1 MLTLTRM
8 ATRGGKQTLS
18 DDVRARLRADILS
31 GRLLPGHRLKFPL
44 LGAEY
49 DVSVSVLRE
58 ALVRLTEQ
66 GLVRSE
72 PHQGFVVTPLS
83 REKLSELTDAR
94 IELESLVLRR
104 SVTEGDLA
112 WESRLVA
119 AHHTL
124 ERTPYTAQ
132 GDDDR
137 VDDCWAEAHAD
148 FHRALLDGCAN
159 RRLLRMALGLRDEA
173 ELYRRW
179 SRPLGGEP
187 GRDLAAE
194 HRALLDAAL
203 ARDPDA
209 SAEALCTH
217 VRHTTELLL
226 SAAERL
232 ERQGTAAG

>member
-1 MLTLTRM
+1 MV
-8 ATRGGKQTLS
+8 AKGGKQTLG

-31 GRLLPGHRLKFPL
+31 GRLLPGCRLKFPVL
-44 LGAEY
+44 SAHY
-49 DVSVSVLRE
+49 DASVSVLRE

-83 REKLSELTDAR
+83 REKLWELTEAR
-94 IELESLVLRR
+94 IELEALVLRR
-104 SVTEGDLA
+104 SVVEGDLS

-124 ERTPYTAQ
+124 ERTRYTAE
-132 GDDDR
+132 GDDQR
-137 VDDCWAEAHAD
+137 VDDDWAAAHAA
-148 FHRALLDGCAN
+148 FHAALLDGCTN

-179 SRPLGGEP
+179 SQPLGDEP
-187 GRDLAAE
+187 GRDLADE
-194 HRALLDAAL
+194 HRALLEAAL
-203 ARDPDA
+203 TRDPDA
-209 SAEALCTH
+209 AAAALCAH

-226 SAAERL
+226 AAADRL
-232 ERQGTAAG
+232 DHEQPAPEE

>member
-1 MLTLTRM
+1 M

-31 GRLLPGHRLKFPL
+31 GRLLPGCRLKFPL
-44 LGAEY
+44 LSSRY

-58 ALVRLTEQ
+58 ALVRLAEQ
-66 GLVRSE
+66 GLVQSE

-83 REKLSELTDAR
+83 RENLGELTDAR

-104 SVTEGDLA
+104 SVVEGDLS

-124 ERTPYTAQ
+124 ERTPYTVQ

-137 VDDCWAEAHAD
+137 VDDCWSEAHAA
-148 FHRALLDGCAN
+148 FHQALLDGCAN
-159 RRLLRMALGLRDEA
+159 RRLLQMALGLRDEA

-179 SRPLGGEP
+179 SQPLGDEP
-187 GRDLAAE
+187 SRDLVGE

-209 SAEALCTH
+209 AARALCTH

-226 SAAERL
+226 AAADRL
-232 ERQGTAAG
+232 ERERTAAG